1 MPNTLITKAY
11 KAFNDRDIDTALT
24 TMHTDVKWPKAW
36 EGDFARGHN
45 EVREYWT
52 RQWAEINPTVE
63 PVAITGLP
71 DGRFEV
77 QVHQVVKD
85 LTGEIVFDG
94 TVKHIYTITNN
105 LIDAME
111 IEQ

>member
-11 KAFNDRDIDTALT
+11 KAFNDRDIDAALT
-24 TMHTDVKWPKAW
+24 TMHIDVKWPKAW
-36 EGDFARGHN
+36 EGDFARGHT

-52 RQWAEINPTVE
+52 RQWVEINPTVE
-63 PVAITGLP
+63 PVTITGLP

-85 LTGEIVFDG
+85 LTGEVVFDG

-105 LIDAME
+105 LIEAME